1 MKLRLALNNMEISEH
16 DLVIQVLKELDRA
29 KQKYSETFS
38 SDNEAWGTIDM
49 ESQEARE
56 AIHARDYDAAYT
68 ECIQVAAM
76 GIKAA
81 LYFASKK

>member
-1 MKLRLALNNMEISEH
+1 MDRKNKNTFDVVYEM
-16 DLVIQVLKELDRA
+16 LKELDRA
-29 KQKYSETFS
+29 IDKYGAHFH

-56 AIHARDYDAAYT
+56 AIHARDYQAAYD

-81 LYFASKK
+81 LYFKNKE

>member
-1 MKLRLALNNMEISEH
+1 MKDFDTIH
-16 DLVIQVLKELDRA
+16 DMLKELDRA
-29 KQKYSETFS
+29 MEKYSPTFH

-56 AIHARDYDAAYT
+56 AIHARDYQSAYD

-81 LYFASKK
+81 MYFKDKKK

>member
-1 MKLRLALNNMEISEH
+1 METLFIAVDQELSLAEE
-16 DLVIQVLKELDRA
+16 
-29 KQKYSETFS
+29 KYGKDFK

-49 ESQEARE
+49 EAQEARE
-56 AIHARDYDAAYT
+56 AIHQRDYEAAYN

-81 LYFASKK
+81 KYFKGKM

>member
-1 MKLRLALNNMEISEH
+1 MESEQEEVIEETIAELEKSYYKYDISFH
-16 DLVIQVLKELDRA
+16 
-29 KQKYSETFS
+29 

-56 AIHARDYDAAYT
+56 AIHARDYQSAYD

-81 LYFASKK
+81 MYFKDKK

>member
-1 MKLRLALNNMEISEH
+1 MENEAMIFNE
-16 DLVIQVLKELDRA
+16 VQKELDRA
-29 KQKYSETFS
+29 NNKYGVSFH

-49 ESQEARE
+49 EAQEARE
-56 AIHARDYDAAYT
+56 AIHARDYQAAYD

-81 LYFASKK
+81 MYFIGKK